1 MKISLIQIKIAE
13 TPEENLKK
21 IKSILIQVKEKGTD
35 MAVLPEMCACPYE
48 NRAFVQYAMKQE
60 SYFLKEL
67 AQIAKQLEIYL
78 VAGSVPEREGSN
90 IYNTSFVFD
99 FKGRIIA
106 RHRKA
111 HLFDIA
117 IEGGQKFMESDTFV
131 AGDSLTTF
139 YTPWGMFGLIIC
151 YDIRFPEYVRLL
163 ALKGAKVVITPAAF
177 NMSTGPCHWE
187 LTFRARALD
196 NQVFMVGCAAAR
208 DLEASYHS
216 WGHSI
221 VIDPWG
227 SVLEQLDENEGIL
240 TIEIDISK
248 VDKIRKELPLLLHRR
263 NDLYNIILGDT
274 GDEHGRY

>member
-1 MKISLIQIKIAE
+1 
-13 TPEENLKK
+13 
-21 IKSILIQVKEKGTD
+21 
-35 MAVLPEMCACPYE
+35 
-48 NRAFVQYAMKQE
+48 
-60 SYFLKEL
+60 
-67 AQIAKQLEIYL
+67 
-78 VAGSVPEREGSN
+78 
-90 IYNTSFVFD
+90 
-99 FKGRIIA
+99 
-106 RHRKA
+106 
-111 HLFDIA
+111 
-117 IEGGQKFMESDTFV
+117 
-131 AGDSLTTF
+131 
-139 YTPWGMFGLIIC
+139 
-151 YDIRFPEYVRLL
+151 
-163 ALKGAKVVITPAAF
+163 
-177 NMSTGPCHWE
+177 MSTGPCHWE

-263 NDLYNIILGDT
+263 NDLYNIILGDP